1 MKTFDLNAELK
12 KIKQNTNKDELGM
25 ILVHNGI
32 VRGTSRVGNKSV
44 SIMELSFDKEKLSAA
59 IKKAKENKG
68 VKSVVVW
75 INEGELSV
83 GDDIMYVILSG
94 DRRINILKPF
104 EELIENI
111 KSNVVTEK
119 EIIGHK

>member
-12 KIKQNTNKDELGM
+12 KIKLNTNKDELGM

-32 VRGTSRVGNKSV
+32 VRGTSRVGKESV
-44 SIMELSFDKEKLSAA
+44 SIMELSFDSEKLSEA
-59 IKKAKENKG
+59 IEKAKRNSG

-75 INEGELSV
+75 INEGRLSV
-83 GDDIMYVILSG
+83 GDDIMYVILAG

-119 EIIGHK
+119 EIIEHT